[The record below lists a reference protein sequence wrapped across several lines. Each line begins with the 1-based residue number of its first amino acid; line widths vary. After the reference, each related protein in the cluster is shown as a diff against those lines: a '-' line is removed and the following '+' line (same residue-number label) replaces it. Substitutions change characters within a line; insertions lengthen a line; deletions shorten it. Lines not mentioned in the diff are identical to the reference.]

1 MRVLLISDDLSAL
14 DLCRRLRDEGHD
26 VRMTCPDPALKRCY
40 RGIVPRT
47 RDAATGLAWVGKRG
61 LIVFD
66 NTGHGAW
73 QDQLRR
79 DGYQVVGGS
88 AGGDR
93 LEDDRAHAGR
103 VMAAAGIAVLP
114 EQTFTDID
122 AAVAFVQV
130 HPGPWVVKPL
140 GQPGGHADKAINY
153 VGQLESGADVAEF
166 LHRHCRR
173 IGPIQLQRRCDGI
186 EIGVARHFNGHD
198 WVGPVELNV
207 EHKDLCT
214 GHLGPKTWEMGTLM
228 TFADDTQPLYHA
240 TLAKLRPHL
249 TEIGFRGDI
258 DLNCMVNAEGV
269 FPLEFTARFGF
280 PALQLQMALTGHRWG
295 EFLLALARGEA
306 APFTPI
312 ARFGAYGVV
321 VLVAVPPFP
330 YQGIFE
336 HSARNTPL
344 LFRAPPTPEEW
355 ARLHLEEVWHDRRS
369 GHHRLATDSGFA
381 LHVSGTG
388 ATVEAARIAAYA
400 LIDKIVLPHRFY
412 RTDIGAQFANTD
424 AARLK
429 EWGWMQ

>member
-14 DLCRRLRDEGHD
+14 DLCRRLQDEGHQ
-26 VRMTCPDPALKRCY
+26 VRICCPDPALKRCY

-66 NTGHGAW
+66 GTGHGEW
-73 QDQLRR
+73 QDELRG
-79 DGYQVVGGS
+79 DGYAVVGGS

-93 LEDDRAHAGR
+93 LEDDRAHASR

-122 AAVAFVQV
+122 AASAFVQT

-140 GQPGGHADKAINY
+140 GQPGGHADKVINY
-153 VGQLESGADVAEF
+153 VGQMASGEDVVDF
-166 LHRHCRR
+166 LQRHCHG
-173 IGPIQLQRRCDGI
+173 IGPVQLQRRCEGI
-186 EIGVARHFNGHD
+186 EIGVGRYFNGHD

-214 GHLGPKTWEMGTLM
+214 GNLGPKTWEMGTLM
-228 TFADDTQPLYHA
+228 HFADDTQPLYRA
-240 TLAKLRPHL
+240 TLAKLKPHL

-258 DLNCMVNAEGV
+258 DINCIVNTDGV
-269 FPLEFTARFGF
+269 FPLEITARFGF

-306 APFTPI
+306 AQFKPI
-312 ARFGAYGVV
+312 ARFGVI

-330 YQGIFE
+330 YQGTFA
-336 HSARNTPL
+336 HTARDTPL
-344 LFRAPPTPEEW
+344 LFRAPLTPEEE

-369 GHHRLATDSGFA
+369 GHYRLATDSGFT

-388 ATVEAARIAAYA
+388 ATVAAARDAAYA
-400 LIDKIVLPHRFY
+400 LIDKLVLPHRFY
-412 RTDIGAQFANTD
+412 RTDIGEQFARSD
-424 AARLK
+424 AAQLK

>member
-14 DLCRRLRDEGHD
+14 DLCRRLQDEGHQ
-26 VRMTCPDPALKRCY
+26 VRIACADPALQRCY

-47 RDAATGLAWVGKRG
+47 RDAATGIAWVGKHG

-88 AGGDR
+88 AGGDQ

-103 VMAAAGIAVLP
+103 AMAAAGIAVLP
-114 EQTFTDID
+114 DQTFTDID
-122 AAVAFVQV
+122 AAVAFVQT
-130 HPGPWVVKPL
+130 HPGPWVVK
-140 GQPGGHADKAINY
+140 QNGHADKAINY
-153 VGQLESGADVAEF
+153 VGQLASGADVADF

-173 IGPIQLQRRCDGI
+173 IGPVQLQRRCDGI
-186 EIGVARHFNGHD
+186 EIGVGRYFNGRD

-228 TFADDTQPLYHA
+228 TFADETQPLYRA
-240 TLAKLRPHL
+240 TLAKLQPHL
-249 TEIGFRGDI
+249 AEIGFRGDI
-258 DLNCMVNAEGV
+258 DINCMVNAEGV
-269 FPLEFTARFGF
+269 FPLEITARFGF
-280 PALQLQMALTGHRWG
+280 PALQLQMAMTGHCWG

-306 APFTPI
+306 APFTPA
-312 ARFGAYGVV
+312 ARYGVI
-321 VLVAVPPFP
+321 VLVAVPPLP
-330 YQGIFE
+330 YQGTFA
-336 HSARNTPL
+336 HTARNTPL
-344 LFRAPPTPEEW
+344 LFRTPPTPEEW
-355 ARLHLEEVWHDRRS
+355 AHLHLEEVWHDRRS
-369 GHHRLATDSGFA
+369 DHYRLATDSGFA

-388 ATVEAARIAAYA
+388 ATVADARAAAYG
-400 LIDKIVLPHRFY
+400 LIDQLVLPHRFY
-412 RTDIGAQFANTD
+412 RTDIGASFARSD

-429 EWGWMQ
+429 EWGWLQ